1 MTLEVTIIGGYATSA
16 FLAAH
21 GREHSHG
28 IGVRKHRRE
37 EEAREKLYGV
47 CSITLSPPI

>member
-16 FLAAH
+16 VLAAR
-21 GREHSHG
+21 GRERSERTVFANIEG
-28 IGVRKHRRE
+28 D
-37 EEAREKLYGV
+37 EAREKFYGV